1 MNKNIFEQIAEMFCE
16 HCADYYESG
25 FEDEPE
31 GYRTAEGFL
40 NCFKE
45 WLEAFV
51 DGDNDD
57 EWHKEYEDAQHVL
70 DHFDEVSVENINEG
84 IEDEPM
90 FIPVIED
97 NSTARYMDGQ

>member
-1 MNKNIFEQIAEMFCE
+1 MNKKIFEQVAEAFVE
-16 HCADYYESG
+16 YCADYYESG

-57 EWHKEYEDAQHVL
+57 EWNKEYEDAQHVL
-70 DHFDEVSVENINEG
+70 DHFDEVDVEELEEG
-84 IEDEPM
+84 M

-97 NSTARYMDGQ
+97 NSTAQYMNGQ